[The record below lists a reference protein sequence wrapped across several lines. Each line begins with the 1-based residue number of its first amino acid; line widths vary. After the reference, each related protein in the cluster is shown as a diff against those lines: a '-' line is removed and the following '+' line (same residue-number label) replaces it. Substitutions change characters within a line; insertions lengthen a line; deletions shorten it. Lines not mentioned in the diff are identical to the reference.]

1 MLLLKMSLQKMN
13 KAKSVKIIKL
23 HGDTSHQMD
32 DFVAVEEPLQI
43 TVDGVPIAVVMRTIG
58 DDADLVRG
66 FLITEGII
74 ASVASISRI
83 DLEQKQNHALVF
95 LKDDVE
101 VDLARLQRNLY
112 SASSCGIC
120 GKASMDEVFLQI
132 HPDNQCELNETKS
145 AFSISCS
152 ALKEAPHKLKQS
164 QDVFEQTGGLHAAG
178 LFNDAGDLLMIRE
191 DVGRHNAIDKVIG
204 SAFVEGIDLRMTAMQ
219 LSGRVSFEVIQKAL
233 MVGIPLVSAISAPTS
248 LAIEFA
254 ERGKLTLVGFMRGDK
269 MNVYSGSEKITD
281 TEVTSA

>member
-1 MLLLKMSLQKMN
+1 MN
-13 KAKSVKIIKL
+13 KAKSVEITKL
-23 HGDTSHQMD
+23 RGDRAQQMV

-43 TVDGVPIAVVMRTIG
+43 TVDGVPIAVVMRTVG
-58 DDADLVRG
+58 DDVDLVMG

-74 ASVASISRI
+74 SSVSAVSRI

-95 LKDDVE
+95 LYDDVE

-120 GKASMDEVFLQI
+120 GKASMDEIFLQI
-132 HPDNQCELNETKS
+132 HPDNQSELQGVKS
-145 AFSISCS
+145 KFRISHEVLR
-152 ALKEAPHKLKQS
+152 AAPDKLKSS

-178 LFNDAGDLLMIRE
+178 LFNSNGDLLVIRE

-204 SAFVEGIDLRMTAMQ
+204 AALKNGVDLKTVAMQ
-219 LSGRVSFEVIQKAL
+219 LSGRVSFEVIQKSL

-248 LAIEFA
+248 LGVEFA
-254 ERGKLTLVGFMRGDK
+254 ERGNLTLVGFMRDEK
-269 MNVYSGSEKITD
+269 MNIYSGVEKITD